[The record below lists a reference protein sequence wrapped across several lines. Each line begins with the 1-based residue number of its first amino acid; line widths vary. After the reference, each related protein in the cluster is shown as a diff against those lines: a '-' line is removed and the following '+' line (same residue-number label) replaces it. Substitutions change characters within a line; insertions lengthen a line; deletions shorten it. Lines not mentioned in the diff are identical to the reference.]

1 MDKDGNGQGI
11 IDGRVLMMN
20 RIRQK
25 SGMDLLKTKVL
36 PLEKAG
42 VFTVLLGWL
51 NPLNP
56 CLYL

>member
-51 NPLNP
+51 NPLNT
-56 CLYL
+56 CL